1 MQSNQAQKEPLWA
14 ETVPYADPHDNH
26 FLQALSMIVSSI
38 LGIVSFILI
47 YLDDTIIAGPILDR
61 VKHVIPVLSS
71 LFNVEDLGNISNYLG
86 V

>member
-1 MQSNQAQKEPLWA
+1 
-14 ETVPYADPHDNH
+14 
-26 FLQALSMIVSSI
+26 MIVSSI